1 MITGTP
7 TPTTTPATIFL
18 FFELKPW
25 CFPAFVEKE
34 VCVEVKVRNTCV
46 TTTWPLDVYVDK
58 VSEVE
63 GFIDEVLEEKEV
75 VLLELEEELEEEL
88 ELEIFDELVI
98 GRVEMLLDV
107 NIGVIDEKVLLE
119 VLVFEAIGD
128 VEVEELEELVLTE
141 LVNKLK
147 LEEELWVIK
156 ELLDDEKEL
165 EDSDTLLDGVKL
177 VVMKELVGLLEEELW
192 DDELLNS
199 KFWAD
204 TTNLVMNRHDN
215 KSVWKILETMFF
227 LSLLFL
233 IIRSYKF
240 GNKKKEKTWNLF
252 KKM

>member
-75 VLLELEEELEEEL
+75 VLLELEEELEL
-88 ELEIFDELVI
+88 ELFDELVI

>member
-1 MITGTP
+1 
-7 TPTTTPATIFL
+7 
-18 FFELKPW
+18 
-25 CFPAFVEKE
+25 
-34 VCVEVKVRNTCV
+34 
-46 TTTWPLDVYVDK
+46 VYVDK

-147 LEEELWVIK
+147 LEEEL
-156 ELLDDEKEL
+156 
-165 EDSDTLLDGVKL
+165 
-177 VVMKELVGLLEEELW
+177 
-192 DDELLNS
+192 
-199 KFWAD
+199 
-204 TTNLVMNRHDN
+204 
-215 KSVWKILETMFF
+215 
-227 LSLLFL
+227 
-233 IIRSYKF
+233 
-240 GNKKKEKTWNLF
+240 
-252 KKM
+252 